1 MPTIAERRANAVLA
15 LIDASTAFTQA
26 LESVP
31 SYTGQWSDEDYYK
44 DEQAAYD
51 AAVAEY
57 GAAHAP
63 TADEIKAKL
72 VAHLDTDVKVNFEG
86 GQVTVSVG
94 LRWYDDQGSVPMSMR
109 FGHNEDDDRDNQSL
123 RVGECC

>member
-15 LIDASTAFTQA
+15 LIDARRLM
-26 LESVP
+26 LELTP
-31 SYTGQWSDEDYYK
+31 YPDIERRRR
-44 DEQAAYD
+44 EQFD

-63 TADEIKAKL
+63 TADEIKT
-72 VAHLDTDVKVNFEG
+72 HLLEHVDTDVTVGFES

-94 LRWYDDQGSVPMSMR
+94 LEWYDDQGSHPLSIG
-109 FGHNEDDDRDNQSL
+109 FGHDQDSDHDNQCI
-123 RVGECC
+123 GECC